1 MRTAAAALAALAL
14 AAPLGAQEHRPAPPA
29 DSTAPA
35 ARCPAGMM
43 LMMQEMGMM
52 GSGMKRGETPDPGI
66 SGEMMRMATVMADVM
81 RFEPRHVL
89 AAGDGLELTSAQVR
103 QLERLVAVREAAH
116 RGARQGMSWTE
127 VRDALDA
134 QEPDTAAVRRAAE
147 NTLAHSSA
155 LHVRMAV
162 DAAAV
167 KALLSPDQREKVP
180 APEGCPALPHPDSG
194 EGHHDDSH

>member
-14 AAPLGAQEHRPAPPA
+14 AAPLGAQEHRPAPPS

-52 GSGMKRGETPDPGI
+52 GTGMKSGETPDPGT
-66 SGEMMRMATVMADVM
+66 SDEMKRMATVMADVM

-89 AAGDGLELTSAQVR
+89 AAGDRLELTSAQVR

-134 QEPDTAAVRRAAE
+134 QTPDTAAVRRAAE
-147 NTLAHSSA
+147 GTLAHSSA

-167 KALLSPDQREKVP
+167 KALLSPEQRDKVP
-180 APEGCPALPHPDSG
+180 APEGCPALPRPDSG

>member
-1 MRTAAAALAALAL
+1 MRIAAAGLAALAL
-14 AAPLGAQEHRPAPPA
+14 AAPLWAQEHRHGAPP
-29 DSTAPA
+29 DSAAPTTM
-35 ARCPAGMM
+35 CPAGMM

-52 GSGMKRGETPDPGI
+52 GSDMKRGETPDPSI

-167 KALLSPDQREKVP
+167 KALLSPEQREKVP
-180 APEGCPALPHPDSG
+180 APKGCPALPHPGSG
-194 EGHHDDSH
+194 EDHHDDSH